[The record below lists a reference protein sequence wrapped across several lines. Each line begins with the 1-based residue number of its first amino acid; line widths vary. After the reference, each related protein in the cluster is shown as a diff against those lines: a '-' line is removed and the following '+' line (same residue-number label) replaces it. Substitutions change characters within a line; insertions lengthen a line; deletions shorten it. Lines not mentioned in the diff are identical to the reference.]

1 MATTQEFEGTGYTA
15 KLTGKKL
22 VITVPNINK
31 SQGQTKGYD
40 KTGNHHA
47 ANRIHQNRRRHD
59 YESER
64 MFPSRIVPAA

>member
-1 MATTQEFEGTGYTA
+1 MATTQEFEGAGYTA

-47 ANRIHQNRRRHD
+47 ANSGGFTKIGDGTIMNLNVCFRP
-59 YESER
+59 E
-64 MFPSRIVPAA
+64 